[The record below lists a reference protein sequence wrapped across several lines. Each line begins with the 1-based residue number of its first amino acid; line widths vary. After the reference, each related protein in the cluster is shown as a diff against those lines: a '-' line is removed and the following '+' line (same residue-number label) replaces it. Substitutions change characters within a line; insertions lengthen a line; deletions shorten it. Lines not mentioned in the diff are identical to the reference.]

1 MKQELYDYI
10 KLARS
15 ESVADSEIG
24 DLLVAA
30 GWPEAEARSAL
41 LAKPF
46 LPAAPSPHTS
56 APMGSLPSP
65 MKPGQPIAVVSNWT
79 TRGLEYVIMFI
90 ALGVAATSLGWILHN
105 FVDSALGQSGTVY
118 EAGVSF
124 ASAALLVTLPVFLVL
139 FLRLKKAELKD
150 STIRQDASRRRMTQL
165 TLLITFLVG
174 LGHIVSYIYSLLNS
188 ADAEVRPAGNLIHMI
203 ITVAIAGG
211 IFFYY
216 WRDEHRHEE
225 Q

>member
-1 MKQELYDYI
+1 M
-10 KLARS
+10 
-15 ESVADSEIG
+15 
-24 DLLVAA
+24 
-30 GWPEAEARSAL
+30 
-41 LAKPF
+41 
-46 LPAAPSPHTS
+46 PS
-56 APMGSLPSP
+56 L

-90 ALGVAATSLGWILHN
+90 ALGVAATSLGWIMHN
-105 FVDSALGQSGTVY
+105 FVDSALGQSGTLY

-139 FLRLKKAELKD
+139 FLRLKRAELKD
-150 STIRQDASRRRMTQL
+150 SSIRQDTSRRRMTQL
-165 TLLITFLVG
+165 TLLVTFLIG

-188 ADAEVRPAGNLIHMI
+188 AAADVSPAGNLIHMI